1 MKKRRHLPLPGHPIG
16 NIPFAVRYIKLV
28 VECFESYHSHFD
40 ELARRIDRRE
50 DFTFHFDNAVESI
63 TGNEQ
68 NERGT
73 GKREKDQI
81 RSPRRFLLIL
91 YMRKYGSK
99 IHDTNFAR
107 LSRPLCLHACE
118 IYAVNF

>member
-68 NERGT
+68 NERGV
-73 GKREKDQI
+73 GERE
-81 RSPRRFLLIL
+81 R
-91 YMRKYGSK
+91 
-99 IHDTNFAR
+99 
-107 LSRPLCLHACE
+107 
-118 IYAVNF
+118 